1 MIVRIVKMT
10 FQPGKS
16 AAFMN
21 NFEKHKERIR
31 NFNGCEK
38 LLLLQDVNESDV
50 YFTYSW
56 WQSESHLNAYRE
68 SELFKG
74 VWKFTKTLFSARAQA
89 WSTIE
94 KAAL

>member
-16 AAFMN
+16 DAFMA
-21 NFEKHKERIR
+21 NFDEHKEQIR

-38 LLLLQDVNESDV
+38 LLLLQDVNETNV

-89 WSTIE
+89 WSTTE